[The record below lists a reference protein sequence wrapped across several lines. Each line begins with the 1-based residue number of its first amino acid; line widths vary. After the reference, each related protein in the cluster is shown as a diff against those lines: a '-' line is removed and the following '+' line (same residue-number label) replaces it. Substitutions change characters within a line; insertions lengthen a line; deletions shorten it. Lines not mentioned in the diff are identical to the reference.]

1 MPGLEAS
8 GAPLHATTLLS
19 TARAEH
25 RGGKSRLA
33 RWELLTARVL
43 CLFAGTT
50 GVYPRAYRKGT
61 LTGTAGSS
69 RTTGNRGELP
79 RAFFFATGAN
89 IFLFAA
95 GAFLDLRALFGIA
108 GTPLLHQQT
117 ATTHARLA
125 PTSHELIMS
134 YPPYP

>member
-61 LTGTAGSS
+61 LTGTVMQYA
-69 RTTGNRGELP
+69 ELDHVV
-79 RAFFFATGAN
+79 RSIDNYSN
-89 IFLFAA
+89 IS
-95 GAFLDLRALFGIA
+95 D
-108 GTPLLHQQT
+108 
-117 ATTHARLA
+117 
-125 PTSHELIMS
+125 
-134 YPPYP
+134 